1 MKVSNY
7 AVCAGFAVLL
17 AACGGSAK
25 LTDVNDQR
33 VFFDFDKYNI
43 RTDARDGLLAQAEY
57 LKTNED
63 VRVLLAGHCDER
75 GTREY
80 NLALGARRANAAK
93 QVLVANGI
101 AAHRIDTVSYGKDR
115 PWVAGTGERVWAQN
129 RNVHTTVVK

>member
-7 AVCAGFAVLL
+7 AVVGLAAVLL

-43 RTDARDGLLAQAEY
+43 RPDAREGLLAQAEF
-57 LKTNED
+57 LRANEN

-80 NLALGARRANAAK
+80 NLALGMRRANAAK
-93 QVLVANGI
+93 QVLVANGV
-101 AAHRIDTVSYGKDR
+101 AANRIELVSYGKDR
-115 PWVAGTGERVWAQN
+115 PWVPGTGERVWAKN
-129 RNVHTTVVK
+129 RNVHTTVIR

>member
-7 AVCAGFAVLL
+7 AVTAGLAVLL

-43 RTDARDGLLAQAEY
+43 RPDAKEGLQAQAEL
-57 LKTNED
+57 LKTND
-63 VRVLLAGHCDER
+63 QRVLLAGHCDER

-80 NLALGARRANAAK
+80 NLALGMRRANAAK
-93 QVLVANGI
+93 QVLVANGV
-101 AAHRIDTVSYGKDR
+101 AANRIDTVSYGKDR
-115 PWVAGTGERVWAQN
+115 PWVKGTGERVWAQN